1 MKTHSRAA
9 RATTDSPIRK
19 MFNLAS
25 RMTDV
30 ISFTVGEPDFPTP
43 DNIVQAAIRALREG
57 QTHYTLNAGILPLRQ
72 AIAEATERSHGLR
85 YDPEG
90 EVMATVGGMQALMLL
105 MLALV
110 DPGDEVIISD
120 PYWPNYVGQVK
131 ACGGVPVLVKV
142 REEDGFVFDPGR
154 VREAVT
160 PRTRILLVNSPANP
174 TGGVAGREVL
184 RALAELA
191 VERDLVVVSDE
202 VYRHFLYD
210 GAEFVS
216 IATFPGMRERTFV
229 VDSFSKTYAM
239 TGWRVGWAAGPAE
252 VIRNM
257 VKLQENVAACVN
269 SATQYAAIEAL
280 RGSQEPLRRMLEEYA
295 QRRALLLGEIA
306 GIERL
311 SCVPPKGAFYAL
323 VNISRT
329 GLSSEAFATRL
340 ITEKAVAVVPGTGF
354 GEEGEGLV
362 RLSYATSRERILEG
376 FARIKAFVE
385 SL

>member
-154 VREAVT
+154 VREARDAPDPDPPGQFT
-160 PRTRILLVNSPANP
+160 GQPHGGRGRARGPP
-174 TGGVAGREVL
+174 GPGRTGGG
-184 RALAELA
+184 
-191 VERDLVVVSDE
+191 
-202 VYRHFLYD
+202 
-210 GAEFVS
+210 
-216 IATFPGMRERTFV
+216 
-229 VDSFSKTYAM
+229 
-239 TGWRVGWAAGPAE
+239 AGPGGG
-252 VIRNM
+252 
-257 VKLQENVAACVN
+257 LG
-269 SATQYAAIEAL
+269 
-280 RGSQEPLRRMLEEYA
+280 RGLPAFPL
-295 QRRALLLGEIA
+295 
-306 GIERL
+306 
-311 SCVPPKGAFYAL
+311 
-323 VNISRT
+323 
-329 GLSSEAFATRL
+329 
-340 ITEKAVAVVPGTGF
+340 
-354 GEEGEGLV
+354 
-362 RLSYATSRERILEG
+362 
-376 FARIKAFVE
+376 
-385 SL
+385 

>member
-1 MKTHSRAA
+1 M
-9 RATTDSPIRK
+9 
-19 MFNLAS
+19 
-25 RMTDV
+25 
-30 ISFTVGEPDFPTP
+30 
-43 DNIVQAAIRALREG
+43 
-57 QTHYTLNAGILPLRQ
+57 
-72 AIAEATERSHGLR
+72 
-85 YDPEG
+85 
-90 EVMATVGGMQALMLL
+90 
-105 MLALV
+105 
-110 DPGDEVIISD
+110 
-120 PYWPNYVGQVK
+120 
-131 ACGGVPVLVKV
+131 
-142 REEDGFVFDPGR
+142 
-154 VREAVT
+154 
-160 PRTRILLVNSPANP
+160 
-174 TGGVAGREVL
+174 
-184 RALAELA
+184 
-191 VERDLVVVSDE
+191 VVSDE

-306 GIERL
+306 GIQRL
-311 SCVPPKGAFYAL
+311 SRVPPKGAFYAL